1 MSALTSVAVLYERSR
16 LGDDALKLACEWFP
30 RSAMTIV
37 GTWEPLELQAAKS
50 TAFMPPFDAAE
61 LDEEARE
68 QLQAELAEA
77 VATAGSAGVQA
88 QAQVERIETS
98 REAALVAAC
107 EHVGPG
113 LIVVG
118 VSELP
123 RLRWTCPVLTVPDLQ
138 PGAKPRSRRWAITP
152 VLRARLAP
160 AHGSVGA

>member
-1 MSALTSVAVLYERSR
+1 MSGVSSVAVLYERSR
-16 LGDDALKLACEWFP
+16 LGDDALRLACEWFP

-37 GTWEPLELQAAKS
+37 GTWEPLELQAAKA

-68 QLQAELAEA
+68 RAQAELADA
-77 VATAGSAGVQA
+77 VAAAGRSGVLA
-88 QAQVERIETS
+88 RAELARIETS
-98 REAALVAAC
+98 RAAALVAAC
-107 EHVGPG
+107 EHAGPD

-138 PGAKPRSRRWAITP
+138 PGAKPRPRRWAITP
-152 VLRARLAP
+152 LLSSRLAP
-160 AHGSVGA
+160 AHG